1 MKLLRLLPLLCLSI
15 TCASAADSQPKTLLA
30 ERGKILLT
38 DDLNKAPDGKEWKA
52 AKGKWEV
59 SDGAL
64 RGAEVPADKHGAVT
78 RHQLA
83 FKDAVIQFDVK
94 LDGAKMT
101 TLSINDAKEH
111 LCRVLINPTGF
122 TVQKDDHDHDGPD
135 LAVHFGRR
143 EVKLG
148 SDWHT
153 VVVEILGTTM
163 LASIDGANATFGAH
177 EMIGSAKAN
186 FGFTVAG
193 QSALFR
199 NLKIWEALPNK
210 DWEKTKAT
218 IPAATIPKP
227 AAAAKKPAA

>member
-1 MKLLRLLPLLCLSI
+1 M
-15 TCASAADSQPKTLLA
+15 
-30 ERGKILLT
+30 
-38 DDLNKAPDGKEWKA
+38 
-52 AKGKWEV
+52 
-59 SDGAL
+59 
-64 RGAEVPADKHGAVT
+64 T
-78 RHQLA
+78 RHQLT

-135 LAVHFGRR
+135 VAVPFGRR

-153 VVVEILGTTM
+153 VVVEIVGTTM
-163 LASIDGANATFGAH
+163 LATIDGANATFGSH
-177 EMIGSAKAN
+177 EMIGTEKAN

-199 NLKIWEALPNK
+199 NLKIWDATQNK

-218 IPAATIPKP
+218 IPPAAIPKP
-227 AAAAKKPAA
+227 PVPAKKPAA